1 MPDAPSVSLDAF
13 LASVEHRAFRMATV
27 VTRDREAA
35 LDLVQDAMLKLV
47 RRYAQRPP
55 EEWRPL
61 FFRCLQN
68 RIRDWQRRQWLR
80 RRLFI
85 QSDEIRR
92 DHEDGD
98 TRSAMGDVADPAA
111 LDGAIEVQHEQA
123 MRVLKQ
129 ALRELPARQREAFEL
144 RVWEG
149 LDVRDTALAMAC
161 AEGSVKTHL
170 SRALSSLRSKLEGVW
185 P

>member
-1 MPDAPSVSLDAF
+1 MPDVEAAPLDAF
-13 LASVEHRAFRMATV
+13 LASVEHRAFRMANV
-27 VTRDREAA
+27 VAQDRDVA
-35 LDLVQDAMLKLV
+35 LDLVQDAMFQWV

-68 RIRDWQRRQWLR
+68 RVRDWRRRQWLR
-80 RRLFI
+80 RRLFLEADAAGGE
-85 QSDEIRR
+85 DENGEARP
-92 DHEDGD
+92 G
-98 TRSAMGDVADPAA
+98 AFDVADPAA
-111 LDGAIEVQHEQA
+111 IDGAARIQREQA
-123 MRVLKQ
+123 MTILEQ

-149 LDVRDTALAMAC
+149 LDVRQTALAMVC

-170 SRALSSLRSKLEGVW
+170 SRALASLRSKLEGVW

>member
-1 MPDAPSVSLDAF
+1 MPDAQAASLDAF
-13 LASVEHRAFRMATV
+13 LASVEHRAFRMASV
-27 VTRDREAA
+27 VTRDRDAA
-35 LDLVQDAMLKLV
+35 LDLVQDAMFKLV

-80 RRLFI
+80 RRLFL
-85 QSDEIRR
+85 QSDEIHR
-92 DHEDGD
+92 DDAHDD
-98 TRSAMGDVADPAA
+98 TRREAGDVADPAA
-111 LDGAIEVQHEQA
+111 LDGAAEAQREQA
-123 MRVLKQ
+123 MNVLKQ
-129 ALRELPARQREAFEL
+129 ALRELPARQRQAFEL

-170 SRALSSLRSKLEGVW
+170 SRALTNLRSKLEGVW